1 MIISAKTDVGAFREN
16 NQDAFLTG
24 TFVNG
29 DAWAIVCDGMGGV
42 SGGQIAS
49 ALCVEKAASVIKKG
63 YRNRMS
69 VKSVK
74 NLLESA
80 ISAAN
85 AVVFEESL
93 KDNELKGMGTT
104 IVAVV
109 IVGSIAVIAYVGDSR
124 AYIVNDTITQITK
137 DHSLIQLMI
146 DTGKITPEEARNH
159 PDKNIITRAV
169 GVENFVDADIEIIDI
184 SPSDKL
190 LLCTD
195 GLSGA
200 VENSDIQSII
210 NEYREVSAEKLIEKA
225 LENGGRDNITAV
237 VVDSVIE
244 GE

>member
-49 ALCVEKAASVIKKG
+49 TLCVEKSASVIKKG

-104 IVAVV
+104 IVAAV

-137 DHSLIQLMI
+137 DHSLVQLMI

-200 VENSDIQSII
+200 VENSDIQRII

-225 LENGGRDNITAV
+225 LENGSRDNITAV

>member
-93 KDNELKGMGTT
+93 KDNSLKGMGTT
-104 IVAVV
+104 IVAAV
-109 IVGSIAVIAYVGDSR
+109 IIGSIAVIAYVGDSR

-137 DHSLIQLMI
+137 DHSLVQLMI

-169 GVENFVDADIEIIDI
+169 GVENFVE
-184 SPSDKL
+184 
-190 LLCTD
+190 
-195 GLSGA
+195 
-200 VENSDIQSII
+200 
-210 NEYREVSAEKLIEKA
+210 
-225 LENGGRDNITAV
+225 
-237 VVDSVIE
+237 
-244 GE
+244 

>member
-1 MIISAKTDVGAFREN
+1 MIISAKTDVGAFRDN

-24 TFVNG
+24 TFING
-29 DAWAIVCDGMGGV
+29 DSWAIVCDGMGGV

-49 ALCVEKAASVIKKG
+49 KLCVEKAASVIRKG
-63 YRNRMS
+63 FRNRMS

-104 IVAVV
+104 IVAAV

-124 AYIVNDTITQITK
+124 AYIINDSVTRVTT
-137 DHSLIQLMI
+137 DHSLVQLMI
-146 DTGKITPEEARNH
+146 DSGRITPEEAKTH
-159 PDKNIITRAV
+159 PDRNIITRAV
-169 GVENFVDADIEIIDI
+169 GIENFVDADIEIVDI
-184 SPSDKL
+184 SPDDKL

-195 GLSGA
+195 GLSGS
-200 VENSDIQSII
+200 VEDSDILSII
-210 NEYREVSAEKLIEKA
+210 REYREVSAEKLIEKA
-225 LENGGRDNITAV
+225 IENGSRDNITV
-237 VVDSVIE
+237 VIADSVVE

>member
-49 ALCVEKAASVIKKG
+49 TLCVEKAASVIKKG

-225 LENGGRDNITAV
+225 LENGSRDNITAV

>member
-1 MIISAKTDVGAFREN
+1 MIISAKTDVGAFRDN

-24 TFVNG
+24 SFING

-42 SGGQIAS
+42 SGGQVAS
-49 ALCVEKAASVIKKG
+49 KLCVEKAAAVIRKG

-93 KDNELKGMGTT
+93 KDRELQGMGTT
-104 IVAVV
+104 IVAAVF
-109 IVGSIAVIAYVGDSR
+109 VGSIVVIAYAGDSR
-124 AYIVNDTITQITK
+124 AYIVNDTVTQITK
-137 DHSLIQLMI
+137 DHSLVQLMI
-146 DTGKITPEEARNH
+146 DNGKITPEEAKVH
-159 PDKNIITRAV
+159 PDRNIITRAV
-169 GVENFVDADIEIIDI
+169 GIENFVDVDIEIVDV
-184 SPSDKL
+184 SPDDKL

-195 GLSGA
+195 GLSGSL
-200 VENSDIQSII
+200 ENNEILDIIK
-210 NEYREVSAEKLIEKA
+210 EYQQVSAEKLIEKA
-225 LENGGRDNITAV
+225 IENGSRDNITAV
-237 VVDSVIE
+237 IVDSVVE

>member
-49 ALCVEKAASVIKKG
+49 TLCVEKAASVIKKG

-190 LLCTD
+190 LLCRD

-225 LENGGRDNITAV
+225 LENGSRDNITAV

>member
-49 ALCVEKAASVIKKG
+49 TLCVEKAASVIKKG

-104 IVAVV
+104 IVAAV

-137 DHSLIQLMI
+137 DHSLVQLMI
-146 DTGKITPEEARNH
+146 DTGKITPEEAKNH
-159 PDKNIITRAV
+159 PDKNIITPAV
-169 GVENFVDADIEIIDI
+169 GVENLVDADIEIIDI

-225 LENGGRDNITAV
+225 LENGSRDNITAV

>member
-1 MIISAKTDVGAFREN
+1 MIISAKTDIGAFRDN

-49 ALCVEKAASVIKKG
+49 ALCVEKAAAVIRKG

-85 AVVFEESL
+85 AVVFEKSL
-93 KDNELKGMGTT
+93 KDDELKGMGTT
-104 IVAVV
+104 IVAAV
-109 IVGSIAVIAYVGDSR
+109 IMGSIAVIAYVGDSR
-124 AYIVNDTITQITK
+124 AYLVNDTITQLTK
-137 DHSLIQLMI
+137 DHSLVQLMI
-146 DTGKITPEEARNH
+146 DTGRITPEEAKTH

-169 GVENFVDADIEIIDI
+169 GIENFVDADIEIIDV
-184 SPSDKL
+184 SPDDKL

-195 GLSGA
+195 GLSGV
-200 VENSDIQSII
+200 VEDSEIQLII
-210 NEYREVSAEKLIEKA
+210 NEYSNVSAEKLIEKA
-225 LENGGRDNITAV
+225 LENGSRDNITAV
-237 VVDSVIE
+237 VFDSVIE

>member
-49 ALCVEKAASVIKKG
+49 TLCVEKAAAVIKKG

-104 IVAVV
+104 IVAAV

-124 AYIVNDTITQITK
+124 AYLVNSTVTQITK
-137 DHSLIQLMI
+137 DHSLVQLMI
-146 DTGKITPEEARNH
+146 DTGKITPQEAKNH

-225 LENGGRDNITAV
+225 LENGSRDNITAV

>member
-49 ALCVEKAASVIKKG
+49 TLCVEKAASVIKKG

-104 IVAVV
+104 IVAAV

-137 DHSLIQLMI
+137 DHSLVQLMI
-146 DTGKITPEEARNH
+146 DTGKITPEEAKNH

-225 LENGGRDNITAV
+225 LENGSRDNITAV

>member
-1 MIISAKTDVGAFREN
+1 MIISAKTDVGAFRDN

-24 TFVNG
+24 TFING
-29 DAWAIVCDGMGGV
+29 DSWAIVCDGMGGV

-49 ALCVEKAASVIKKG
+49 KLCVEKAAAVIKKG
-63 YRNRMS
+63 FRNRMS

-104 IVAVV
+104 IVAAV

-124 AYIVNDTITQITK
+124 AYIVNDTVTCVTT
-137 DHSLIQLMI
+137 DHSLVQLMI
-146 DTGKITPEEARNH
+146 DSGRITPEEAKTH
-159 PDKNIITRAV
+159 PDRNIITRAV
-169 GVENFVDADIEIIDI
+169 GIENFVDADIEIVDI
-184 SPSDKL
+184 SPDDKL

-200 VENSDIQSII
+200 VEDSDILDII
-210 NEYREVSAEKLIEKA
+210 REYHEVSAEKLIEKA
-225 LENGGRDNITAV
+225 IENGSRDNITV
-237 VVDSVIE
+237 VIVDSVIE

>member
-1 MIISAKTDVGAFREN
+1 MIISAKTDVGAFRDN

-29 DAWAIVCDGMGGV
+29 DAWAVVCDGMGGV

-49 ALCVEKAASVIKKG
+49 KLCVEKASTVIKKG

-69 VKSVK
+69 VKSAK

-80 ISAAN
+80 VSAAN
-85 AVVFEESL
+85 AVVFEEAL

-109 IVGSIAVIAYVGDSR
+109 IIGSIAVIAYVGDSR
-124 AYIVNDTITQITK
+124 AYIINDNVTQVTK
-137 DHSLIQLMI
+137 DHSLVQLMI
-146 DTGKITPEEARNH
+146 DTGRITPEEAKTH

-169 GVENFVDADIEIIDI
+169 GIENFVDIDIEIVDI
-184 SPSDKL
+184 SAEDKL

-200 VENSDIQSII
+200 VENNDILSIVK
-210 NEYREVSAEKLIEKA
+210 EYNEVSAEKLIEKA
-225 LENGGRDNITAV
+225 IENGSRDNITAV
-237 VVDSVIE
+237 IVDSVIE

>member
-49 ALCVEKAASVIKKG
+49 TLCVEKAASVIKKG

-104 IVAVV
+104 IVAAV

-137 DHSLIQLMI
+137 DHSLVQLMI
-146 DTGKITPEEARNH
+146 DTGKITPEEAKNH

-169 GVENFVDADIEIIDI
+169 GVENFVDSDIEIIDI

-225 LENGGRDNITAV
+225 LENGSRDNITAV